1 MTRQEIYKA
10 MELEKIIMYD
20 EFRAKLNKLPQEEL
34 EARWIG
40 ILELDK
46 EHKIKKHRA
55 DWLAMFMWNST
66 ALTVGEAEIARR
78 KEEQRRKEILKTEE
92 EQKRKEKEIY
102 QILSKRKLEFWHS
115 SSRHDKECIIH
126 NFFQQS
132 DSFAREYVRE
142 DYLHKLEYMEDQA
155 VLMWFWRLLPP
166 FSVPEKTVQPQ
177 NSTSQAA

>member
-66 ALTVGEAEIARR
+66 ALTVGEGEIARR
-78 KEEQRRKEILKTEE
+78 KEEQRRKAILYTEE
-92 EQKRKEKEIY
+92 EQKGKEKDRS
-102 QILSKRKLEFWHS
+102 QI
-115 SSRHDKECIIH
+115 
-126 NFFQQS
+126 
-132 DSFAREYVRE
+132 
-142 DYLHKLEYMEDQA
+142 
-155 VLMWFWRLLPP
+155 
-166 FSVPEKTVQPQ
+166 
-177 NSTSQAA
+177 